1 MFYVMRKVVNIPV
14 DKGDAQ
20 VLTFDLEHGKER
32 PRIEVALV
40 LHAQAPEGDVVDI

>member
-20 VLTFDLEHGKER
+20 VLTFDLEHRKER

-40 LHAQAPEGDVVDI
+40 LHAKAPEGDVVDI